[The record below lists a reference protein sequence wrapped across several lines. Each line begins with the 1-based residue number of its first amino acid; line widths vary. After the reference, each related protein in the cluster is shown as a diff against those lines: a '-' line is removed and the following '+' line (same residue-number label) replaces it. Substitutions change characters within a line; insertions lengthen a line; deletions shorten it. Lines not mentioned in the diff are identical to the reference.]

1 MCGCAVLP
9 SSSRPSSQASTVE
22 VPQPKLPRHLK
33 RDRVRRRNIK
43 IGGCILRG
51 NRHSLK
57 PRHILENFESWPKL
71 IIQWFFFWSI
81 TSTGKWSGHLSQLCF
96 VSNQFSFFCIQR
108 VITVTRVCSI
118 SQVVTE
124 IPVFENI
131 CFRISGEIEFVGNIW
146 LWLPIIRP
154 FTPPLFV
161 FPRSQLAS
169 LLRLYV
175 ATLVIVI
182 IQ

>member
-1 MCGCAVLP
+1 MDGNGDQDSNFTVKVSWLFWDFWILTKTNY
-9 SSSRPSSQASTVE
+9 SMIFYLVDYINWQMVWASF
-22 VPQPKLPRHLK
+22 PAL
-33 RDRVRRRNIK
+33 
-43 IGGCILRG
+43 
-51 NRHSLK
+51 
-57 PRHILENFESWPKL
+57 
-71 IIQWFFFWSI
+71 
-81 TSTGKWSGHLSQLCF
+81 
-96 VSNQFSFFCIQR
+96 FSFKPILLFCIRR
-108 VITVTRVCSI
+108 VITVTRVCSV

-131 CFRISGEIEFVGNIW
+131 CYRISGEIEFVGNIW

-182 IQ
+182 IQY